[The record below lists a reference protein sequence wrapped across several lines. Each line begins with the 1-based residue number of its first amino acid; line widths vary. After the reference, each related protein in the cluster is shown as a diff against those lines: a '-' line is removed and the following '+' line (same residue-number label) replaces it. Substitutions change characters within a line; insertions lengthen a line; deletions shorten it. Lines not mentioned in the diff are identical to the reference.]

1 MKQTMPL
8 ELTPLAYPFNGFED
22 LRLADD
28 YRRAQQAPG
37 LVRIRLPFGEPAWL
51 ATRYEEVRLVLS
63 DKRFSRAEAT
73 RRTDV
78 PRAFA
83 RVAGG
88 IVMMDPP
95 NLTRIRKLV
104 TQAFTQRRVEQ
115 LRPHVKT
122 LSHALIDRMLD
133 KGSPA
138 DLVEDYALPIPIS
151 VICEL
156 LGVPEADQAKFR
168 VWNDSLLSTDL
179 SAAEQTQRHLGELAQ
194 YIMGL
199 VAARRVTPGDDLM
212 TALLAAHDD
221 GDRLSEQELV
231 PLCIAIL
238 VAGYEGTSSQIP
250 NFVHTL
256 LEHPGALERLRD
268 DPALVD
274 GAIEELLRF
283 VPLASAA
290 MFVHYATEDVQIGET
305 LVRQGE
311 PVFASIGAANYDPRK
326 FPLPEELDLDR
337 DARGHVAFGAG
348 MHACVGA
355 SLARVELQE
364 ALRALLERLPA
375 LRLAGPVQWKTQS
388 FFRGPTHMPVAW

>member
-1 MKQTMPL
+1 
-8 ELTPLAYPFNGFED
+8 
-22 LRLADD
+22 
-28 YRRAQQAPG
+28 
-37 LVRIRLPFGEPAWL
+37 
-51 ATRYEEVRLVLS
+51 
-63 DKRFSRAEAT
+63 
-73 RRTDV
+73 
-78 PRAFA
+78 
-83 RVAGG
+83 
-88 IVMMDPP
+88 MMDPP

-122 LSHALIDRMLD
+122 LSHALIDRMLE

-138 DLVEDYALPIPIS
+138 DLVEDYALPIPIA

-156 LGVPEADQAKFR
+156 LGVPEADQSKFR

-199 VAARRVTPGDDLM
+199 VAARRATPGDDLM

-256 LEHPGALERLRD
+256 LEHPDALERLHD

-274 GAIEELLRF
+274 G
-283 VPLASAA
+283 
-290 MFVHYATEDVQIGET
+290 
-305 LVRQGE
+305 
-311 PVFASIGAANYDPRK
+311 
-326 FPLPEELDLDR
+326 
-337 DARGHVAFGAG
+337 
-348 MHACVGA
+348 
-355 SLARVELQE
+355 
-364 ALRALLERLPA
+364 
-375 LRLAGPVQWKTQS
+375 
-388 FFRGPTHMPVAW
+388 